1 MQVDSQHALTVP
13 KRTTV
18 TIETDSDSDSE
29 GYTQVKRRRAT
40 SAGAVALR
48 GRPRNIDRPEKGNQN
63 IMTILT
69 PTIASQL

>member
-1 MQVDSQHALTVP
+1 MQVDSQHAPTVP

-18 TIETDSDSDSE
+18 TIESDSDSE